1 MYSPV
6 RRLQH
11 YANIILAPELH
22 YGEVR
27 QACND
32 LFHWFSALTDFSEET
47 NAGSDL
53 ILENG
58 KALGPGS
65 AALCLLDFMRTRQF
79 IMGIRAAID
88 DRMKSQSG
96 NPLILL
102 YAGTG
107 PFASLLTPICSL
119 YSPEQIQLVLLEFN
133 SYSYKTVL
141 RLFDK
146 LELNSFLLHHESADA
161 CNWKI
166 PDYLQPDI
174 LISETMNKSLEK
186 EPQVKLVSH
195 LIAQCILD
203 PILIPTAIK
212 VSAALVEKKINNP
225 DNIFYLKELIRFDKE
240 MAASIGNRKGGLK
253 IFNEGV
259 IVDLP
264 ADKNSYADFCL
275 LTEIEVYGG
284 IKILSGESA
293 ITLSVRISSLDKI
306 SLPSRWLFQY
316 EFGNSPGFRSAEMQ

>member
-6 RRLQH
+6 RQLQH

-32 LFHWFSALTDFSEET
+32 LFHWFSALTDFTEET
-47 NAGSDL
+47 NTGSDL
-53 ILENG
+53 FLENG

-79 IMGIRAAID
+79 IRGIQAAID
-88 DRMKSQSG
+88 DRMKAKSLS
-96 NPLILL
+96 PLILL
-102 YAGTG
+102 YAGIG

-133 SYSYKTVL
+133 PYSYKTAL
-141 RLFDK
+141 RLFNK
-146 LELNSFLLHHESADA
+146 LELDSFLLHHELADA

-166 PDYLQPDI
+166 PDHLQPDI

-195 LIAQCILD
+195 LIAQCNLD
-203 PILIPTAIK
+203 PILIPAVITI
-212 VSAALVEKKINNP
+212 SAALIEKRFNIP
-225 DNIFYLKELIRFDKE
+225 DNIFYLTELIRFDKK
-240 MAASIGNRKGGLK
+240 MAASIGNGERGLNF
-253 IFNEGV
+253 FNEGV

-264 ADKNSYADFCL
+264 ADKKSYTDFCL
-275 LTEIEVYGG
+275 VTEIEVYEG

-293 ITLSVRISSLDKI
+293 ISLSVRISSLDKI
-306 SLPSRWLFQY
+306 LLPARLLFQY
-316 EFGNSPGFRSAEMQ
+316 EFGNNPGFHFTKMQ